1 MSKPLR
7 IALLTY
13 RGNPHSGGQ
22 GIYVKYLSRALL
34 ELGHHVEVFSGQ
46 PYPELDEGVT
56 LMKVPSLDLYRP
68 SDPFRRPKRKEFR
81 DWIDVIEYAA
91 MCTAAF
97 PEPLTY
103 SLRVA
108 RVLRA
113 RAGDFDVVHDNQ
125 CLGYGI
131 LDVARRS
138 PTVATIHHPITIDH
152 KLDRQNATFARRLT
166 LARWYAFTRM
176 QKKVA
181 RRIPSVIT
189 ASGTGSRDAS
199 SELGVDPKRITV
211 VHNGVDTEL
220 FRPLENVDR
229 IPGRILTTTSADV
242 PLKGLVYLVEALAKL
257 RTEIDDA
264 HLVVVGS
271 PRRGGRVLDAIK
283 RFDVADHVAFES
295 KVDSLR
301 FAELYAMSEVAVVPS
316 LYEGFSLPAAEA
328 MSAGVPVVATTG
340 GALPEVVGTDGAAGI
355 LVPPRDVGAL
365 ATAIRDLL
373 TDPDRREAMGR
384 AGRARVLDMFT
395 WTKTAE
401 RTVDVYRR
409 AIESC

>member
-1 MSKPLR
+1 
-7 IALLTY
+7 
-13 RGNPHSGGQ
+13 
-22 GIYVKYLSRALL
+22 
-34 ELGHHVEVFSGQ
+34 
-46 PYPELDEGVT
+46 
-56 LMKVPSLDLYRP
+56 
-68 SDPFRRPKRKEFR
+68 
-81 DWIDVIEYAA
+81 
-91 MCTAAF
+91 
-97 PEPLTY
+97 
-103 SLRVA
+103 
-108 RVLRA
+108 
-113 RAGDFDVVHDNQ
+113 
-125 CLGYGI
+125 
-131 LDVARRS
+131 
-138 PTVATIHHPITIDH
+138 
-152 KLDRQNATFARRLT
+152 
-166 LARWYAFTRM
+166 
-176 QKKVA
+176 
-181 RRIPSVIT
+181 
-189 ASGTGSRDAS
+189 
-199 SELGVDPKRITV
+199 
-211 VHNGVDTEL
+211 
-220 FRPLENVDR
+220 
-229 IPGRILTTTSADV
+229 LTTTSADV

-283 RFDVADHVAFES
+283 RFDVVDHVAFES
-295 KVDSLR
+295 NVDSLR

-395 WTKTAE
+395 WAKTAE